1 MNAALEQ
8 MLKNYQ
14 VQNLYDRK
22 KLVPFPAVDRGS
34 AICLLDNDRVRE
46 CLLDIPDL
54 TGNAL
59 LPGADPAI
67 AIGT

>member
-22 KLVPFPAVDRGS
+22 NAMTGFTTTPNQS
-34 AICLLDNDRVRE
+34 A
-46 CLLDIPDL
+46 
-54 TGNAL
+54 
-59 LPGADPAI
+59 
-67 AIGT
+67 